1 MRREASDAET
11 TEEHASIRFK
21 PFFQVLIGAAG
32 ILLGA
37 ASALAATQDGV
48 EAVWVSRDVSFV
60 YQGFTT
66 HYSCD
71 GLRDKIRE
79 MLLELGARDL
89 KVREQGC
96 IRLIGVEPFPG
107 VRVTMQVL
115 APAPAEHDRKTSP
128 VVPAHWETVVLMP
141 RNASIEEQGN
151 CELIEQFKET
161 FLPLLTTRH
170 ISYQSNCIP
179 HQITL
184 GTYLSA
190 EVLMPDAKR

>member
-1 MRREASDAET
+1 M
-11 TEEHASIRFK
+11 RFK
-21 PFFQVLIGAAG
+21 PFFQVLIASAG

-37 ASALAATQDGV
+37 ASAFATTQGGV

-79 MLLELGARDL
+79 MLLELGAGDL

-96 IRLIGVEPFPG
+96 IRQVGVEPFPG

-115 APAPAEHDRKTSP
+115 VPASSEHDKKISP
-128 VVPAHWETVVLMP
+128 VVPAHWATVVLMP
-141 RNASIEEQGN
+141 RNTSVEEQGN

-161 FLPLLTTRH
+161 FLPLFATRQ
-170 ISYQSNCIP
+170 IKYQSTCIP

-190 EVLMPDAKR
+190 EVLVPDAKR